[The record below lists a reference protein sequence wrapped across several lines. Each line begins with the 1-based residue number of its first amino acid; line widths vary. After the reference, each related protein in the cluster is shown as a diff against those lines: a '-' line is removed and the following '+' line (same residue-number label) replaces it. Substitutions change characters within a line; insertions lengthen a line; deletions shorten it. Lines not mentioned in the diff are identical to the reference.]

1 MMNMIGCLDVPTSG
15 RYVLDSVEVSTLS
28 EDELAYVR
36 NQKIGFIF
44 QNFNLLPRM
53 TAIENVELPML
64 YMGVPARER
73 RERAMAALE
82 RVGLQDRMH
91 NRPNELSGGQ
101 QQRVAIARAIVN
113 HPSMIL
119 GDEPTG
125 ALDSKTTEDILSL
138 LHELHEQGNTIILVT
153 HDAEVGRHAERLF
166 AFATDGWS
174 RTARSRMRG
183 STDVPGNLSRGM
195 AQHPGQQDAF
205 VSHHARDHHW
215 RDRCRAEFGH
225 WAEREGG
232 RDKAGGK
239 PRFQYPDGH
248 AWGGD
253 GGWRQPRVWGGV
265 DTRGRGCERDR
276 PAGPGRGVRLAHG
289 HCERAGDLR
298 RQQPRASIEG
308 TSADY
313 PAIRN
318 VTLAMGRYFLPSEVQ
333 DAANVAVLGS
343 QAYQTLFSGVGTNP
357 IGQTIEIGG
366 IPFTVVGV
374 AASQGASGFSN
385 QDDAIAIPYTTA
397 MNLFSGGNTVN
408 EILVAAKSPDVMDR
422 AQLEIE
428 STLRAMHGLAPSQS
442 DDFQIV
448 NQATIL
454 NALSGVSRI
463 LTLLLD
469 GISAIS
475 LLVGG
480 IGIMNIMLV
489 SVTERTRE
497 IGIRKAIGAT
507 PRVISAQF
515 LTEATMLSVAGAM
528 AGLILAGI
536 GTAIMSKITGDGN
549 LFSPVAA
556 VASLGFSIAVGLIFG
571 VYPARKAARLK
582 PIDALRFE

>member
-1 MMNMIGCLDVPTSG
+1 MFLEIFRVAWRSIRANKMRSFLTMLGIIIGVIAVVMSSAIGLSAKAGVTKQ
-15 RYVLDSVEVSTLS
+15 VESLGSNILTVMPGAVTVGGVSRGFGAVSTLTVA
-28 EDELAYVR
+28 DA
-36 NQKIGFIF
+36 N
-44 QNFNLLPRM
+44 
-53 TAIENVELPML
+53 
-64 YMGVPARER
+64 
-73 RERAMAALE
+73 
-82 RVGLQDRMH
+82 
-91 NRPNELSGGQ
+91 
-101 QQRVAIARAIVN
+101 AIAQQDPDVEYVS
-113 HPSMIL
+113 P
-119 GDEPTG
+119 
-125 ALDSKTTEDILSL
+125 
-138 LHELHEQGNTIILVT
+138 LVT
-153 HDAEVGRHAERLF
+153 ANEQVIY
-166 AFATDGWS
+166 
-174 RTARSRMRG
+174 
-183 STDVPGNLSRGM
+183 GNNNLN
-195 AQHPGQQDAF
+195 
-205 VSHHARDHHW
+205 
-215 RDRCRAEFGH
+215 
-225 WAEREGG
+225 
-232 RDKAGGK
+232 
-239 PRFQYPDGH
+239 
-248 AWGGD
+248 
-253 GGWRQPRVWGGV
+253 
-265 DTRGRGCERDR
+265 T
-276 PAGPGRGVRLAHG
+276 
-289 HCERAGDLR
+289 
-298 RQQPRASIEG
+298 SIEG

-343 QAYQTLFSGVGTNP
+343 QAYQTLFSGVTASP
-357 IGQTIEIGG
+357 IGQTIDIGG

-374 AASQGASGFSN
+374 AQSQGASGFAN

-408 EILVAAKSPDVMDR
+408 EILVAAKSPNVMDS

-507 PRVISAQF
+507 RRVISAQF
-515 LTEATMLSVAGAM
+515 LTEATLLSVAGAV
-528 AGLILAGI
+528 AGLVLSGV
-536 GTAIMSKITGDGN
+536 GTIIMSKMTGDGN

-556 VASLGFSIAVGLIFG
+556 AASLGFSIAVGLVFG